1 VPQIGESTK
10 GVPETSKLGG
20 TRLIWLFPVGVFT
33 RFNCALVTTQDISI
47 DWVPQIE
54 NLPMELGKLQDLV
67 ELDLSACSEL
77 GCLLDSIV
85 ELSELKTF
93 RLFECHKLENLPTEL
108 GKIQSLLQLN
118 LSSCFKFA
126 C

>member
-1 VPQIGESTK
+1 M
-10 GVPETSKLGG
+10 GVPGTSKLGG
-20 TRLIWLFPVGVFT
+20 WLILVGVFT

-67 ELDLSACSEL
+67 ELDLSASSEL
-77 GCLLDSIV
+77 ECLLDSIV
-85 ELSELKTF
+85 ELSKLKTF
-93 RLFECHKLENLPTEL
+93 RLFECHKLENLPMEL

-118 LSSCFKFA
+118 LSSCFEFG